1 MELAESFADCLLDHF
16 TERGLLAK
24 EIKVAEIVEMEEE
37 EGMEAAD
44 ATDTADTTGGWNAA
58 EDFTALYSA
67 ADFSNPYPAATEQ
80 DTQDDLMAYNSP
92 PAQMRRPKNV
102 FPKKAEASSGLQ
114 IESPDDLG
122 SRRRRLHSPRLLEQP
137 QQVNNAYSIEFVV
150 QVLP

>member
-102 FPKKAEASSGLQ
+102 FPKKLTLCEAFCCFFQ
-114 IESPDDLG
+114 NTTV
-122 SRRRRLHSPRLLEQP
+122 RLSVRKKKLSVRILRK
-137 QQVNNAYSIEFVV
+137 
-150 QVLP
+150 